1 MEILMDYDK
10 PFQDISQQ
18 VEVLQN
24 KGLIILDPVLA
35 ENILM
40 TVSYYDLVNG
50 YKEVFIKNKVY
61 IKNTSIE
68 DLFAFWYLDKR
79 VQALTIK
86 YSLIIE
92 TIFKQ
97 KLSYVIAKNIGVD
110 EKIYLN
116 PKYYKK
122 KAGGLLFNN
131 LKIDIMRLL
140 SVKHSKAPTKYYIK
154 SHNHVPPWILLKNA
168 SFGISINMFKFL
180 STKDKAEVANLLIQS
195 DAVLVYEKIELI
207 ISFLEGLR
215 KFRNYAAH
223 NLKFITCQPGFKLPG
238 KTMYRLYPKYVIR
251 KYSGDISKKDK
262 GSINGLYGL
271 ILMMIIFT
279 EGTPLA
285 QTIIEDY
292 SAEILLG
299 GNIQEGIDMKD
310 LLKKYCN
317 CLRLPEDML
326 RRFEIIK
333 SIFR

>member
-1 MEILMDYDK
+1 MEILMSYDK
-10 PFQDISQQ
+10 TFQDISQQ
-18 VEVLQN
+18 VEVLKK
-24 KGLIILDPVLA
+24 KGLIILDSELA
-35 ENILM
+35 KNILM

-61 IKNTSIE
+61 TKNTSIE
-68 DLFAFWYLDKR
+68 DLFDFWYLDKR

-116 PKYYKK
+116 SKYYKK
-122 KAGGLLFNN
+122 KAGGLLFKN
-131 LKIDIMRLL
+131 LQDEIKRLL

-168 SFGISINMFKFL
+168 SFGISINIFKFL
-180 STKDKAEVANLLIQS
+180 TTKNKAEVANLLIAS
-195 DAVLVYEKIELI
+195 EEVLVCEKIELI

-223 NLKFITCQPGFKLPG
+223 NLKFITCQPAFKLPG
-238 KTMYRLYPKYVIR
+238 KTIYRLYPKHVIR
-251 KYSGDISKKDK
+251 KYNGDISQKDK
-262 GSINGLYGL
+262 ASINGLFGL

-279 EGTPLA
+279 EGTSLSR
-285 QTIIEDY
+285 TIIEDY
-292 SAEILLG
+292 SVEILSRVDMQKE
-299 GNIQEGIDMKD
+299 IQAKG
-310 LLKKYCN
+310 LVKKYCN
-317 CLRLPEDML
+317 CLRLPEDLL
-326 RRFEIIK
+326 RRFEIVK
-333 SIFR
+333 SVIV

>member
-24 KGLIILDPVLA
+24 KGLIILDPALA

-122 KAGGLLFNN
+122 TAGG
-131 LKIDIMRLL
+131 I
-140 SVKHSKAPTKYYIK
+140 
-154 SHNHVPPWILLKNA
+154 
-168 SFGISINMFKFL
+168 
-180 STKDKAEVANLLIQS
+180 
-195 DAVLVYEKIELI
+195 
-207 ISFLEGLR
+207 
-215 KFRNYAAH
+215 
-223 NLKFITCQPGFKLPG
+223 
-238 KTMYRLYPKYVIR
+238 
-251 KYSGDISKKDK
+251 
-262 GSINGLYGL
+262 
-271 ILMMIIFT
+271 
-279 EGTPLA
+279 
-285 QTIIEDY
+285 
-292 SAEILLG
+292 
-299 GNIQEGIDMKD
+299 
-310 LLKKYCN
+310 
-317 CLRLPEDML
+317 
-326 RRFEIIK
+326 
-333 SIFR
+333 

>member
-1 MEILMDYDK
+1 MDYDK

-110 EKIYLN
+110 ERIYLN
-116 PKYYKK
+116 SKY
-122 KAGGLLFNN
+122 
-131 LKIDIMRLL
+131 
-140 SVKHSKAPTKYYIK
+140 
-154 SHNHVPPWILLKNA
+154 
-168 SFGISINMFKFL
+168 
-180 STKDKAEVANLLIQS
+180 
-195 DAVLVYEKIELI
+195 
-207 ISFLEGLR
+207 
-215 KFRNYAAH
+215 
-223 NLKFITCQPGFKLPG
+223 
-238 KTMYRLYPKYVIR
+238 
-251 KYSGDISKKDK
+251 
-262 GSINGLYGL
+262 
-271 ILMMIIFT
+271 
-279 EGTPLA
+279 
-285 QTIIEDY
+285 
-292 SAEILLG
+292 
-299 GNIQEGIDMKD
+299 
-310 LLKKYCN
+310 
-317 CLRLPEDML
+317 
-326 RRFEIIK
+326 
-333 SIFR
+333 